1 MKDVNSMKDSIT
13 CLLFSYSLAPM
24 LFALVAANISLFGGN
39 RDV

>member
-1 MKDVNSMKDSIT
+1 MKDSIT

-24 LFALVAANISLFGGN
+24 LFALATANISLCSGK